1 MSEHGLFFKNI
12 NVGDEIPPLT
22 KDITQ
27 VRMVMYSAAT
37 WDFARVHYDKD
48 FVQSRG
54 RPAPFA
60 DGQMLGAFLAEMIIN
75 WIGDNGTLKKMDF
88 RFRKMLFPG
97 DRITCKGSVTE
108 KRTENEQKLVTCE
121 LWIEDQNGEKVLA
134 PASALISF

>member
-1 MSEHGLFFKNI
+1 MSEQNLIFENI
-12 NVGDEIPPLT
+12 NVGDEIPPLP

-27 VRMVMYSAAT
+27 VGMVMYSAAT

-54 RPAPFA
+54 RPATFV

-75 WIGDNGTLKKMDF
+75 WIGDDGTLKKMDF
-88 RFRKMLFPG
+88 RFRKMLSPG

-108 KRTENEQKLVTCE
+108 KSTENNQKLVTCD

-134 PASALISF
+134 PASALVSF